1 VWDVEL
7 DAANFRRKVVST
19 PGFVEEVGDVAVPGP
34 AGGRPARRYR
44 AGSATRLHP
53 AMLRDR

>member
-1 VWDVEL
+1 
-7 DAANFRRKVVST
+7 VST
-19 PGFVEEVGDVAVPGP
+19 PGFVTEVGDVAAPGP